1 MAHFIDYN
9 SGTVQLKKIERKRKP
24 LTMSTKTNNK
34 NKSDLPDV
42 PIEKLDYKYLE
53 TCEDVEELRDIVA
66 VLESGREGHFPDLNR
81 AAEKKK
87 KDRRYGKDPS
97 L

>member
-1 MAHFIDYN
+1 MSFGFNRRFRDFER
-9 SGTVQLKKIERKRKP
+9 SKKKKRKP
-24 LTMSTKTNNK
+24 LTISTKTNNK

-66 VLESGREGHFPDLNR
+66 VIGVRNMHTS
-81 AAEKKK
+81 
-87 KDRRYGKDPS
+87 
-97 L
+97 

>member
-1 MAHFIDYN
+1 
-9 SGTVQLKKIERKRKP
+9 
-24 LTMSTKTNNK
+24 MSTKTNK
-34 NKSDLPDV
+34 KSDLPDV

-66 VLESGREGHFPDLNR
+66 VLESGRDRDL
-81 AAEKKK
+81 
-87 KDRRYGKDPS
+87 

>member
-1 MAHFIDYN
+1 M
-9 SGTVQLKKIERKRKP
+9 
-24 LTMSTKTNNK
+24 

-66 VLESGREGHFPDLNR
+66 VLESGREGHFPDLNM
-81 AAEKKK
+81 K
-87 KDRRYGKDPS
+87 RRRRRRIMFIWVIR